1 MSAMPK
7 TVARFETLMLAA
19 LGLGAIVAALEDWG
33 PAFYAG
39 LWFVL
44 GVQAAMLAVALVLIW
59 LAARRRQNWARF
71 LLLGLFLLGLPAALL
86 TLPTLFRWMPVGGA
100 LSVLQLLLEAAAFAH
115 VFAPASGAWF
125 RKEARRK
132 PAG

>member
-1 MSAMPK
+1 MPK

-71 LLLGLFLLGLPAALL
+71 LLLLLFLLGLPAALL

-100 LSVLQLLLEAAAFAH
+100 LSVLQLLLEAVAFAH

-125 RKEARRK
+125 RKARRK